1 MSQATLVR
9 ARAGD
14 EGAFAELMAPL
25 LPQLRLY
32 CYRLLGSLSDAED
45 ALQETLVAA
54 WRGLDGYEERA
65 SLRSWLYTIAT
76 NRCHNARRD
85 RGRRPVPVPPF
96 APPAPTDHHEVPWL
110 EPYPDALLAGVPPV
124 PEARYD
130 ARESVELAFVEALQR
145 LPPRQAA
152 VLELRDVL
160 GFAPAEVAGMLA
172 TTEVAV
178 KGALARARST
188 MERRIDRPAASH
200 SAASGSAASGSAAD
214 RALARRFAAAFM
226 ADDIDGVVALLTDD
240 AWLTMPPAP
249 HRYRGPAAIAGFLQA
264 SAAARA
270 GRHFVLTPTRMNRQP
285 AFTCTLD
292 GAPAGVIVLALA
304 GPRVRALTRFLLAPD
319 ASTAVVA

>member
-14 EGAFAELMAPL
+14 ESAFAELMAPL

-32 CYRLLGSLSDAED
+32 CYRLLGSLGDAED

-96 APPAPTDHHEVPWL
+96 TPPAPTDQHEVPWL

-130 ARESVELAFVEALQR
+130 VRESVELAFIEALQR

-152 VLELRDVL
+152 VLVLRDVL

-172 TTEVAV
+172 TTQVAV

-188 MERRIDRPAASH
+188 MERRLDRAALG
-200 SAASGSAASGSAAD
+200 SASSGSASSGSAAD
-214 RALARRFAAAFM
+214 RALAQRFAAAFM

-240 AWLTMPPAP
+240 AWLAMPPAP
-249 HRYRGPAAIAGFLQA
+249 HRYRGPAAIAGFLRA

-270 GRHFVLTPTRMNRQP
+270 GRHFVLTPTGMNRQP
-285 AFTCTLD
+285 AFSCTLD

-304 GPRVRALTRFLLAPD
+304 GPRVRALTRFLPAPG
-319 ASTAVVA
+319 ASTAVVP